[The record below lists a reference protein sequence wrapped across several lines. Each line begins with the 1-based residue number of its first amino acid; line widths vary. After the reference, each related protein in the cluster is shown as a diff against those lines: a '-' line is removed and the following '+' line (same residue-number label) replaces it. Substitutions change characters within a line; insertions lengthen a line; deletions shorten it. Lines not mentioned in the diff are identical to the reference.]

1 MQQGDT
7 ISAIATSQ
15 GEAGIGIIRI
25 SGEKA
30 IEVAGKV
37 FFSISGMKLEAV
49 ESYRAVY
56 GQIRDAE
63 GELVD
68 EAIALVMRSPRSYT
82 KEDVVELQ
90 CHGGRMPLRR
100 TLALTY
106 EAGARPAERGEFTKR
121 AFLNGRLDLSQA
133 QAVMDVIRAK
143 TKSSLKVATGHL
155 SGRFSGKIKEMRH
168 DILEQIAHLEA
179 TIDFPEDEIEEVV
192 LDEVR
197 DYVIDSIN
205 YLSEILS
212 TAHAGKILR
221 EGLVTAI
228 IGKPNV
234 GKSSL
239 LNALLREERAIVTD
253 VPGTTRDS
261 IEEYAD
267 IAGVPLRIIDTAGIR
282 STEDAVERIGVERS
296 RSYAEDAS
304 LILAIFDGSRE
315 LTEEDE
321 EIMRLIEGREA
332 ILLLNKKDLPPAFP
346 PDALKERF
354 PSLAL
359 CEISTKEKTGL
370 QELENVIVQK
380 VYGKHLHAEESSFV
394 DDERQAEIIRQARGY
409 LEEAR
414 NAMEEEMG
422 VDFVSID
429 LRSAWETLGEITGE
443 TVGEDIIDQIF
454 SRFCIGK

>member
-143 TKSSLKVATGHL
+143 TESSLKVAAGHL
-155 SGRFSGKIKEMRH
+155 SGRFSGKIKELRQ

-197 DYVIDSIN
+197 DNVIDCIN

-212 TAHAGKILR
+212 TAHSGKILR

-296 RSYAEDAS
+296 RGYAEEAS
-304 LILAIFDGSRE
+304 LILALFDGSRE

-346 PDALKERF
+346 SDALQERF

-380 VYGKHLHAEESSFV
+380 VYGKHLCTEESSFV

-454 SRFCIGK
+454 SQFCIGK